1 MIVRTRLF
9 GDSRS
14 ESPTLWENPMP
25 DEPRRRIPGLGFVLA
40 AALLVLPIAGV
51 AWWLYRPKGSE
62 TIGGPGL
69 ADLDVVCLGRID
81 GLTPVASLEPTIP
94 GKVAEVYVSE
104 GQAVQTGQRLMKLE
118 DEALRLK
125 EEEAKA
131 AFEAAEVEVAA
142 AKLERTLYPFRKAAQ
157 EAAVAAAGER
167 VTAAEKLLD
176 EKKKSMMFTT
186 VTAGELSASESEL
199 NQLRHLKTA
208 ELSRLDELK
217 SSMESLNLKVRASES
232 KRTMAEITRKQAE
245 KAVRDCVLLAPTS
258 GVVLRV
264 QTSRG
269 ESVLPSGMQPPI
281 IFRPDSPLVV
291 RAELEQEFLGRVKP
305 GMRAIVR
312 DDSRADSATWNGTV
326 VRVGNWVARKRTVVL
341 DPGEVNDVRTVECVI
356 ALDGAPDGLLV
367 GQRMRVRIG
376 KAE

>member
-1 MIVRTRLF
+1 MT
-9 GDSRS
+9 DQ
-14 ESPTLWENPMP
+14 
-25 DEPRRRIPGLGFVLA
+25 PRRRIPGLGLIVA
-40 AALLVLPIAGV
+40 VALLVLPIAGV
-51 AWWLYRPKGSE
+51 AWWLNRPKGNE
-62 TIGGPGL
+62 AAGGQGL
-69 ADLDVVCLGRID
+69 ADLDVVCLGRVD
-81 GLTPVASLEPTIP
+81 GLTPIASLEPSIP
-94 GKVAEVYVSE
+94 GKVAEIFVSE
-104 GQAVQTGQRLMKLE
+104 GQPVKPGERLVRLD

-125 EEEAKA
+125 QDEANA

-142 AKLERTLYPFRKAAQ
+142 AKLERTLYPFRRAAQ

-176 EKKKSMMFTT
+176 EKRKSMMFTT
-186 VTAGELSASESEL
+186 VTPGELLASEAEL
-199 NQLRHLKTA
+199 NQLKFLKTA
-208 ELSRLDELK
+208 ELSRLDEVK
-217 SSMESLNLKVRASES
+217 SGLAALDLKVKGAET
-232 KRTMAEITRKQAE
+232 KQTMAEIARKQAE

-269 ESVLPSGMQPPI
+269 ESVLPNGMQPPI

-305 GMRAIVR
+305 GMKVTLR
-312 DDSRADSATWNGTV
+312 DDSRADSATWTGTV
-326 VRVGNWVARKRTVVL
+326 LRVGNWVARKRTVLL

-356 ALDGAPDGLLV
+356 ALDGSPDGLLV

>member
-1 MIVRTRLF
+1 
-9 GDSRS
+9 
-14 ESPTLWENPMP
+14 MP
-25 DEPRRRIPGLGFVLA
+25 DESRRRIPGLGFLIA
-40 AALLVLPIAGV
+40 AAILVLSIAGV

-62 TIGGPGL
+62 AAGGPGL
-69 ADLDVVCLGRID
+69 ADLDVVCLGRVD
-81 GLTPVASLEPTIP
+81 GLTPVASLEPSIP
-94 GKVAEVYVSE
+94 GKVAEIYVSD
-104 GQAVQTGQRLMKLE
+104 GQPVKPGEKLLKLD

-125 EEEAKA
+125 EEEARA
-131 AFEAAEVEVAA
+131 AFEAAEVDVASA
-142 AKLERTLYPFRKAAQ
+142 ALERSLYPFRKAAQ

-167 VTAAEKLLD
+167 VIAAEKLLE

-186 VTAGELSASESEL
+186 VTSGELMANEAEL
-199 NQLRHLKTA
+199 NQLKHLKTA
-208 ELSRLDELK
+208 ELSRLEEVK
-217 SSMESLNLKVRASES
+217 SGLAAIDLKVKAAET
-232 KRTMAEITRKQAE
+232 KRTMAEIARKQAT

-269 ESVLPSGMQPPI
+269 ESVLPNGMQPPI
-281 IFRPDSPLVV
+281 IFRPDSPLIV

-305 GMRAIVR
+305 GMKATLR
-312 DDSRADSATWNGTV
+312 DDSRADSATWTGTV
-326 VRVGNWVARKRTVVL
+326 LRVGNWVARKRTVLL

-356 ALDGAPDGLLV
+356 AIDGSPDGLLV

>member
-1 MIVRTRLF
+1 
-9 GDSRS
+9 
-14 ESPTLWENPMP
+14 MP
-25 DEPRRRIPGLGFVLA
+25 DEPRRRIPGLGFLIA
-40 AALLVLPIAGV
+40 AAILVLSIAGV

-62 TIGGPGL
+62 AASGPGL
-69 ADLDVVCLGRID
+69 ADLDVVCLGRVD
-81 GLTPVASLEPTIP
+81 GLTPVASLEPSIP
-94 GKVAEVYVSE
+94 GKVAEIYVSE
-104 GQAVQTGQRLMKLE
+104 GQPVKPGEKLLKLD

-125 EEEAKA
+125 EEEARA
-131 AFEAAEVEVAA
+131 AFEAAEVDVAA
-142 AKLERTLYPFRKAAQ
+142 AMLERTLYPFRKAAQ

-167 VTAAEKLLD
+167 VTAAERLLE

-186 VTAGELSASESEL
+186 VTSGELLANEAEL
-199 NQLRHLKTA
+199 NQLKHLKTA
-208 ELSRLDELK
+208 ELSRLEEVK
-217 SSMESLNLKVRASES
+217 SGLAAIDLKVKAAET
-232 KRTMAEITRKQAE
+232 KRTMTEIARKQAE
-245 KAVRDCVLLAPTS
+245 KTVRDCILLAPTS

-269 ESVLPSGMQPPI
+269 ESVLPNGMQPPI

-305 GMRAIVR
+305 GMKATVR
-312 DDSRADSATWNGTV
+312 DDSRADSATWTGTV
-326 VRVGNWVARKRTVVL
+326 LRVGNWVARKRTVLL

-356 ALDGAPDGLLV
+356 ALDGSPDGLLV

>member
-1 MIVRTRLF
+1 MET
-9 GDSRS
+9 SMS
-14 ESPTLWENPMP
+14 

-40 AALLVLPIAGV
+40 ALFLVLPIAGV
-51 AWWLYRPKGSE
+51 AWWFYRPKGSE
-62 TIGGPGL
+62 ATTGPGL
-69 ADLDVVCLGRID
+69 TDLDVVCLGRVD

-94 GKVAEVYVSE
+94 GKVAEVFVSE
-104 GQAVQTGQRLMKLE
+104 GQAVQAGEKLMRLE

-131 AFEAAEVEVAA
+131 AFDAADVEVSA

-176 EKKKSMMFTT
+176 EKKKSTMFTT
-186 VTAGELSASESEL
+186 VTPGELAASEAEL
-199 NQLRHLKTA
+199 NQFRHHKTA
-208 ELSRLDELK
+208 ELSRLEELK
-217 SSMESLNLKVRASES
+217 SGAESLDLKVRAAET
-232 KRTMAEITRKQAE
+232 KRMMTEIARKQAE
-245 KAVRDCVLLAPTS
+245 KAVRDCVLLAPTK

-264 QTSRG
+264 HTSRG

-305 GMRAIVR
+305 GMKAIVR

-356 ALDGAPDGLLV
+356 ALDGVPDGLLV
-367 GQRMRVRIG
+367 GQRMRVRMG